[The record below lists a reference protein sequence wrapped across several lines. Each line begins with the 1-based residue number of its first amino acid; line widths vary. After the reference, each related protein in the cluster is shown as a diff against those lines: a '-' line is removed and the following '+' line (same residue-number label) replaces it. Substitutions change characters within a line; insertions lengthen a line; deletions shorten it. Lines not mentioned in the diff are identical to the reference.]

1 MDTIRALFFQNQDAF
16 FYFQKGQGKP
26 SLPLSCALMS
36 VAEYV
41 SISLNILKKARIN
54 NCPD

>member
-16 FYFQKGQGKP
+16 FDFQKGQGKP